1 MNTLKNKIHG
11 SRTAALNKKIIR
23 FLWVSF
29 VCLLILCVSVFL
41 LINRFMIRQ
50 NTDTLNQVVDTYM
63 KGMSAQLQQHFQTLV
78 NLRLGQVEG
87 IVRVVRPDSETQ
99 LDEEERVKLEM
110 RGRAQGFSYL
120 SIYSTEGE
128 AEVIY

>member
-120 SIYSTEGE
+120 
-128 AEVIY
+128 

>member
-99 LDEEERVKLEM
+99 IDDEERVKLEM
-110 RGRAQGFSYL
+110 RGRAQ
-120 SIYSTEGE
+120 
-128 AEVIY
+128 